1 MWDLMLTGLHTPP
14 KILEMANTEWG
25 FRTRPTRR
33 KGGKPLARSAI
44 YKIFTKPF
52 YYGQFEYPKGS
63 GQWYQGKH
71 EPMIT
76 EAEYDRV
83 QTLLGRDGNPRPQS
97 HHDFAF
103 TGLIRCGDCGLV
115 VTAEEKHQ
123 VICGQC
129 RFKFAH
135 RKRDACPRCKI
146 RVGKM
151 VKPLYLHYTYYHCSK
166 SRRPSCRQKSLTKTE
181 LEKQINDALARISI
195 SVKFKDWAVK
205 YLHEL
210 HAQEAQ
216 SQVEIVKTQEQ
227 AYRACLGQIE
237 GLLSLKTSPGNRD
250 GSLLSDAEY
259 AERRGRLLKEKM
271 TLEKSLND
279 AGQGKEQRL
288 KLSERTFEFACLVQ
302 ERFAKGDPA
311 AQKEILATMS
321 SNLILKDK
329 KLLIEARKPF
339 VILGDTLSS
348 EAPIISL
355 IEPETMQVMQ
365 GRSVPSIFQRPQMR
379 GERDDVRTYLHKA
392 ERAAALIYAHFKK
405 EFGFSD
411 KR

>member
-1 MWDLMLTGLHTPP
+1 
-14 KILEMANTEWG
+14 
-25 FRTRPTRR
+25 
-33 KGGKPLARSAI
+33 
-44 YKIFTKPF
+44 
-52 YYGQFEYPKGS
+52 
-63 GQWYQGKH
+63 
-71 EPMIT
+71 
-76 EAEYDRV
+76 
-83 QTLLGRDGNPRPQS
+83 
-97 HHDFAF
+97 
-103 TGLIRCGDCGLV
+103 
-115 VTAEEKHQ
+115 
-123 VICGQC
+123 
-129 RFKFAH
+129 
-135 RKRDACPRCKI
+135 
-146 RVGKM
+146 
-151 VKPLYLHYTYYHCSK
+151 
-166 SRRPSCRQKSLTKTE
+166 

-195 SVKFKDWAVK
+195 SVKFKDWGVK